1 MQGLWKAECP
11 CHNSKWGTP
20 EPDLTAFPLKLSQQ
34 VYKGPALQNWRDYY
48 TLRMLSFDD
57 PVAMILD
64 APLTLFWAI
73 QQTQACLIKLTSHN
87 QQSTV
92 IYYLGAQKELDQWP
106 VFLELLC
113 LMPHQFTH
121 IHFISPDVPS
131 NLAGKCK
138 AFRLQQINADTQC
151 AKLEM
156 TDSQDA
162 DLSLAYGDVGDDSSK
177 QNWELPR
184 HTLANLDVI
193 TVPTQC
199 DVSSSADSDDIT
211 SGLQLSFHTGCY
223 HDVAHELQ
231 HRSAPPDLVFGANA
245 GLAAYPSWVP
255 TLKLLS
261 QQDAPPAMFTDFCE
275 EAAVQAIR
283 VMQAVARGPMQWI
296 PISVNPFRKPVS
308 CQGRDNNLPSYS
320 NAFIFGMAPL
330 DTSE

>member
-1 MQGLWKAECP
+1 
-11 CHNSKWGTP
+11 
-20 EPDLTAFPLKLSQQ
+20 
-34 VYKGPALQNWRDYY
+34 
-48 TLRMLSFDD
+48 MLSS
-57 PVAMILD
+57 A
-64 APLTLFWAI
+64 
-73 QQTQACLIKLTSHN
+73 
-87 QQSTV
+87 
-92 IYYLGAQKELDQWP
+92 GAQKELDQWP

-162 DLSLAYGDVGDDSSK
+162 DLSLVYGDVGDDSSK

-184 HTLANLDVI
+184 RTLANLDAI
-193 TVPTQC
+193 AVPTPC

-231 HRSAPPDLVFGANA
+231 CRSAPPDLVFGANA
-245 GLAAYPSWVP
+245 GALFCSFNSCPPESCIHKH
-255 TLKLLS
+255 TLIGSHASCVCTNL
-261 QQDAPPAMFTDFCE
+261 CRC
-275 EAAVQAIR
+275 VQ
-283 VMQAVARGPMQWI
+283 P
-296 PISVNPFRKPVS
+296 
-308 CQGRDNNLPSYS
+308 
-320 NAFIFGMAPL
+320 
-330 DTSE
+330 